1 MLVLRTVNSAT
12 FSPMKSHQ
20 NSGPLSHWPI
30 DFLEQSL
37 LGADFEIIKTFQSVV
52 FQTVLKIASN
62 VCFIHGPY
70 PDTDRCFHCE
80 LSDDEGDGDAV
91 NVGDEQG
98 GLSKKMRVD
107 HGFGLDEVDSLKED
121 FLKCRLCGT
130 ENSDPEVVMSNQPG
144 RWCCDLC
151 TPLRCRFCRA
161 EVFDLENPGCISC
174 GRAHQGVD
182 VSSMPSSPP
191 PNVYEIISQEF
202 FFCRNKLFLSIF
214 HLLNFPLAQIPT
226 CSNSHLLNFP
236 LAQLPT
242 LLNFQLAQLPTLLNF
257 PPCSTSILL
266 NFPLA
271 QLPTLLNFHLLN
283 IPVSPTVSSQ
293 RCN

>member
-1 MLVLRTVNSAT
+1 M
-12 FSPMKSHQ
+12 
-20 NSGPLSHWPI
+20 
-30 DFLEQSL
+30 
-37 LGADFEIIKTFQSVV
+37 
-52 FQTVLKIASN
+52 ASN
-62 VCFIHGPY
+62 ECFIHGPF
-70 PDTDRCFHCE
+70 PDTDKCYHCE

-182 VSSMPSSPP
+182 VSSMPSSSGC
-191 PNVYEIISQEF
+191 V
-202 FFCRNKLFLSIF
+202 
-214 HLLNFPLAQIPT
+214 T
-226 CSNSHLLNFP
+226 
-236 LAQLPT
+236 
-242 LLNFQLAQLPTLLNF
+242 
-257 PPCSTSILL
+257 
-266 NFPLA
+266 
-271 QLPTLLNFHLLN
+271 
-283 IPVSPTVSSQ
+283 VSPSASFADSPCNTPGPSRPSTPSSMPSASGCYTGAVSSTLAASPCPTPSRPGTPLSRPHTPGLSLATGLLAMNSSSDEDSDKESSDGLQ
-293 RCN
+293 ELVDKVDKQNNAIVQNLATPVHGGGARHVNYVPSMAAWRRGQLVNNSPFP

>member
-1 MLVLRTVNSAT
+1 M
-12 FSPMKSHQ
+12 
-20 NSGPLSHWPI
+20 
-30 DFLEQSL
+30 
-37 LGADFEIIKTFQSVV
+37 LGADFENIKTFQSVV

-202 FFCRNKLFLSIF
+202 FFAET
-214 HLLNFPLAQIPT
+214 NFFYQFFNCA
-226 CSNSHLLNFP
+226 SSHL
-236 LAQLPT
+236 A
-242 LLNFQLAQLPTLLNF
+242 
-257 PPCSTSILL
+257 
-266 NFPLA
+266 
-271 QLPTLLNFHLLN
+271 
-283 IPVSPTVSSQ
+283 
-293 RCN
+293 